1 MKKLAG
7 EANTMVTEMEGSI
20 LATSIDNQMTNATN
34 IAGISE
40 DLQYLVQSN
49 MEDQV
54 FQIQRMLADEFDR
67 YKRRG
72 NIYVDENIREI
83 QELYINKKQTK
94 KDKERVEYEEVIL
107 IKPYEVS
114 KLTST
119 KSSSFIDKEVNNLLK
134 YIKFIK
140 SPAQT
145 RIFRPPPHYQAL

>member
-54 FQIQRMLADEFDR
+54 FQIQRMLTDKFDR

-72 NIYVDENIREI
+72 NIYVNENIREI

-140 SPAQT
+140 SPTQT
-145 RIFRPPPHYQAL
+145 RIFRPPPHY

>member
-1 MKKLAG
+1 MKKLVR
-7 EANTMVTEMEGSI
+7 EANITVIEMKGSI
-20 LATSIDNQMTNATN
+20 LAISIDNQMMNSTN

-54 FQIQRMLADEFDR
+54 FQIQRMLTDKFDR

-72 NIYVDENIREI
+72 NIYVNENIREI

-140 SPAQT
+140 SPTQT
-145 RIFRPPPHYQAL
+145 RIFRPPPHY